1 MSRISNCHGSVLEL
15 CILPIQQQKNSIDC
29 GIFAIA
35 HAAEILH
42 GENVENSSLD
52 VILMRDHSLG
62 CLQLQKFP
70 PFPKTNKSVY
80 RCRPVSF
87 FFNMCCICREAYFY
101 DDVKSDDKY
110 FMANCNSVSNG
121 TTRSAW
127 RFQLKFFETFFPP
140 RNLYQFHKFL
150 VQSQNIIDE
159 NFSLNDLQKCAFAKR
174 FTKIIL
180 HEHWHCHVKISL

>member
-1 MSRISNCHGSVLEL
+1 MYSSNSAA
-15 CILPIQQQKNSIDC
+15 KNSIDC

-87 FFNMCCICREAYFY
+87 FLICAVSAE
-101 DDVKSDDKY
+101 KPT
-110 FMANCNSVSNG
+110 FMMMLNQTTNILWQTATVCRMVPQEVHEDSN
-121 TTRSAW
+121 
-127 RFQLKFFETFFPP
+127 
-140 RNLYQFHKFL
+140 
-150 VQSQNIIDE
+150 
-159 NFSLNDLQKCAFAKR
+159 
-174 FTKIIL
+174 
-180 HEHWHCHVKISL
+180 